1 MVIYRYYFLSGLII
15 LTKFLI
21 KYISGKYDVSS
32 ALGREKVGT
41 MSGICGI
48 LCNALLCIM
57 KFVIGTLTGS
67 VSITADAFNNLSDAA
82 SNVVTIAGAKLA
94 NKPVDKEHP
103 FGHGRL
109 EYISA
114 LIVSFIILLMGF
126 ELGKSS
132 IEKIIKPE
140 EVNFSI
146 VSVAVLVIAI
156 SVKLWMAFFNKK
168 LYKLTDNINL
178 KAVCQDSLNDCIAT
192 GATVISLL
200 ISHFTGF
207 HYIDGIVGLL
217 VAFAIIFS
225 GIGVLKD
232 VLGPLLGQPPSA
244 ELVKSIEDL
253 ILSEKEIIGV
263 HDLIVHDYGPGRIIA
278 SAHAEVPSNEDIVH
292 IHDVIDNVEKKIQKQ
307 LNIMICIHLDPIDI
321 NNEEVNKYK
330 AIAQKIIKGYNDEY
344 SFHDFRLV
352 NGETHKNLIFDLVI
366 PFDKNNDTTKIL
378 NDIMALFKQYDDKIN
393 VVITIEHSFI

>member
-132 IEKIIKPE
+132 IEKLLSLKR
-140 EVNFSI
+140 
-146 VSVAVLVIAI
+146 LI
-156 SVKLWMAFFNKK
+156 SVLFRLSFLLLQSALNFGWLSLIKSS
-168 LYKLTDNINL
+168 INL
-178 KAVCQDSLNDCIAT
+178 PITLTLKQFVRIALM
-192 GATVISLL
+192 TVLQQAQLL
-200 ISHFTGF
+200 FLF
-207 HYIDGIVGLL
+207 L
-217 VAFAIIFS
+217 F
-225 GIGVLKD
+225 
-232 VLGPLLGQPPSA
+232 
-244 ELVKSIEDL
+244 L
-253 ILSEKEIIGV
+253 ILRVFII
-263 HDLIVHDYGPGRIIA
+263 
-278 SAHAEVPSNEDIVH
+278 
-292 IHDVIDNVEKKIQKQ
+292 
-307 LNIMICIHLDPIDI
+307 
-321 NNEEVNKYK
+321 
-330 AIAQKIIKGYNDEY
+330 
-344 SFHDFRLV
+344 
-352 NGETHKNLIFDLVI
+352 
-366 PFDKNNDTTKIL
+366 
-378 NDIMALFKQYDDKIN
+378 
-393 VVITIEHSFI
+393 

>member
-1 MVIYRYYFLSGLII
+1 MVIVGGL
-15 LTKFLI
+15 LMTKLLI
-21 KYISGKYDVSS
+21 NKIKSKYDVSS
-32 ALGREKVGT
+32 SLGREKVGT
-41 MSGICGI
+41 MSGWCGI
-48 LCNALLCIM
+48 ICNAFLCIV
-57 KFVIGTLTGS
+57 KFIIGTVSGS
-67 VSITADAFNNLSDAA
+67 VSITADAFNNLSDAG

-132 IEKIIKPE
+132 VVKIFKPE
-140 EVNFSI
+140 KVSFSI
-146 VSVAVLVIAI
+146 VSIFVLLLAI
-156 SVKLWMAFFNKK
+156 CVKLWMAYFNHK

-192 GATVISLL
+192 SATIISLV

-207 HYIDGIVGLL
+207 YRIDGIVGIF
-217 VAFAIIFS
+217 VAVAIIMS
-225 GIGVLKD
+225 GVGILKD
-232 VLGPLLGQPPSA
+232 VMGPLLGQPPSA

-253 ILSEKEIIGV
+253 ILSESEVVGV

-292 IHDVIDNVEKKIQKQ
+292 IHDVIDNVEKKIQKE
-307 LNIMICIHLDPIDI
+307 LNIVICIHLDPIDI
-321 NNEEVNKYK
+321 DNEEVNKYK
-330 AIAQKIIKGYNDEY
+330 SIAQKIIKSYNSEY

-378 NDIMALFKQYDDKIN
+378 NDIMALFKEYDEKIN